1 MERVRV
7 KSFVLG
13 TLGDKVKYND
23 CGKVRSRLKD
33 SLSQT
38 LNAELLIK
46 SFYGK
51 LKYQRYVGREV
62 RFLPWEIHAI
72 LGYVNGKL
80 ESLNFYEIS
89 VEVDKYGMVLVRAG
103 MTEPEDHEVILGYY
117 NRESVLT
124 EYKGK
129 YFYEVIESLIGRF
142 ERRYGSVSLIS
153 INSEVG
159 LTSGE
164 RGSKHYI
171 GFAMKE
177 VAGRDFRDASELA
190 ICVFV

>member
-1 MERVRV
+1 MERVKV

-23 CGKVRSRLKD
+23 FGKVRFRLRD

-38 LNAELLIK
+38 LNTELFIK

-51 LKYQRYVGREV
+51 LKYQKYLGKEV
-62 RFLPWEIHAI
+62 RLLPWEIYEI

-117 NRESVLT
+117 DRESVLN

-129 YFYEVIESLIGRF
+129 YFYEVIESLIERF
-142 ERRYGSVSLIS
+142 ERRYGNVSLIS

-159 LTSGE
+159 LRSGKK
-164 RGSKHYI
+164 GSKQYI

-177 VAGRDFRDASELA
+177 VAGRDFRSVSELA
-190 ICVFV
+190 ICVFI